1 MRSILSMTMIQK
13 SKPRAENKKPLSI
26 LEHHIKTL
34 EALEGKGKASEKTA
48 RALFD
53 LQRGL
58 TGERVLA
65 GGGYMDNARLFDA
78 YVAYYFPVSYQQI
91 SHAAKH
97 LCTKKGD
104 VSVLDF
110 GCGPGAASAAI
121 IDKIRSDNPEGK
133 INLVLI
139 DASESALKTAAALF
153 KAEYKNISVKT
164 IKANFEKESVVDALK
179 KAQISEKFDIGVSCH
194 LFNELWKDKSDKI
207 ERRTALAESALSA
220 LKDEGEMLLCEPS
233 LLETSR
239 ALMAVRDK
247 IIERGFFVKA
257 PCLSCHSCP
266 ALKAG
271 ENHTCHAEYPVEEA
285 GSIAYLAKKAK
296 LDRTSVKMT
305 YFVFSKREAKHEES
319 EESETKSLKAVVVS
333 DAMLNKAGRIRFILC
348 DGEKRI
354 AVSAKK
360 DDERARKIGF
370 FDLKRMDFVQFSNLE
385 ERGEAFGIKNDS
397 TLTHF

>member
-1 MRSILSMTMIQK
+1 MVQK

-26 LEHHIKTL
+26 LDHHIKTL
-34 EALEGKGKASEKTA
+34 EALEGKASKKTA

-65 GGGYMDNARLFDA
+65 GQGYMDNARLLDA

-97 LCTKKGD
+97 ICTKKSE
-104 VSVLDF
+104 VNILDF

-121 IDKIRSDNPEGK
+121 IDKIRSGNPECK
-133 INLVLI
+133 ISLALI
-139 DASESALKTAAALF
+139 DASESALKTAVAFF
-153 KAEYKNISVKT
+153 KAEYKNIKVKA
-164 IKANFEKESVVDALK
+164 IKSNFEKESVVDALK
-179 KAQISEKFDIGVSCH
+179 KAEISERFDIGVSCH

-207 ERRTALAESALSA
+207 ERRTAFAESALSA
-220 LKDEGEMLLCEPS
+220 LKDDGEMILCEPS

-239 ALMAVRDK
+239 DLIAVRDK
-247 IIERGFFVKA
+247 IVEHGFFVKA
-257 PCLSCHSCP
+257 PCPSCHACP

-271 ENHTCHAEYPVEEA
+271 ENHTCHAEYPVEDA

-305 YFVFSKREAKHEES
+305 YFVFSKSEAKHEENA
-319 EESETKSLKAVVVS
+319 ETDAKSLKAIVVS

-360 DDERARKIGF
+360 DDERAKKIGF

-385 ERGEAFGIKNDS
+385 ERGEAFGIKSES